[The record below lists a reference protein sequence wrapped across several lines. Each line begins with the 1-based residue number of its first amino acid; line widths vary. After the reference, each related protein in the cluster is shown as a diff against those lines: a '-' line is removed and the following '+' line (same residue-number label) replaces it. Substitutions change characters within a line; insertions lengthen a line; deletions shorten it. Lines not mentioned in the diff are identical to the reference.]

1 MQLTA
6 GEESLAISAN
16 QLAELLGISK
26 RHLWSLNAQ
35 GKLPRP
41 VRLGRAVRWPL
52 GEIREWIASGA
63 PDRDVWEQ
71 ERTG

>member
-6 GEESLAISAN
+6 REESLAISAN

-52 GEIREWIASGA
+52 REIREWIASGA

>member
-71 ERTG
+71 ERTC